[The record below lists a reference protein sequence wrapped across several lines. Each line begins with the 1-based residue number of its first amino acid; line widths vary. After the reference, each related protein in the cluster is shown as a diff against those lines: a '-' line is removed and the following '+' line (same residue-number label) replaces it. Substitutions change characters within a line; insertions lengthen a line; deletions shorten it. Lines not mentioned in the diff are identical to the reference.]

1 MFDSTRHCN
10 VAVREK
16 VPLKVA
22 YAMTIHKA
30 QGTTLHSVV
39 VDCRYVT
46 TPGQLGVAVGRATS
60 MDGLQV
66 IHFKDRNLMPH
77 DRKVAEFDVAASLP
91 FCADMSCCQRPF
103 DDNVMPT
110 IHATE
115 TVDED
120 DDNDDD
126 GVEGSDH
133 DDDDDDK
140 YDDYNDA
147 DAQQSLVDE
156 YHVDLTDLLQAAKF
170 GDVSTS
176 IQVST
181 NRAIDELLVD
191 IDNARCYCNLQLYRL
206 SMMYD
211 VTRGSQTELTAF
223 YKKVHEYL
231 CSSQFQRELR
241 ALINCA
247 TISEGQGHAAYIIF
261 SAIQC
266 SFYRA
271 RYHHLRMRP

>member
-1 MFDSTRHCN
+1 
-10 VAVREK
+10 
-16 VPLKVA
+16 
-22 YAMTIHKA
+22 
-30 QGTTLHSVV
+30 
-39 VDCRYVT
+39 
-46 TPGQLGVAVGRATS
+46 

-77 DRKVAEFDVAASLP
+77 DRKVADFDVAASLP
-91 FCADMSCCQRPF
+91 FCADISCCQRPF

-110 IHATE
+110 IHATA
-115 TVDED
+115 TVDGD

-126 GVEGSDH
+126 GVEGSDD

-156 YHVDLTDLLQAAKF
+156 YDVHLADLLQAAKF

-191 IDNARCYCNLQLYRL
+191 IDKSN
-206 SMMYD
+206 
-211 VTRGSQTELTAF
+211 VT
-223 YKKVHEYL
+223 VI
-231 CSSQFQRELR
+231 CS
-241 ALINCA
+241 
-247 TISEGQGHAAYIIF
+247 YID
-261 SAIQC
+261 C
-266 SFYRA
+266 R
-271 RYHHLRMRP
+271 